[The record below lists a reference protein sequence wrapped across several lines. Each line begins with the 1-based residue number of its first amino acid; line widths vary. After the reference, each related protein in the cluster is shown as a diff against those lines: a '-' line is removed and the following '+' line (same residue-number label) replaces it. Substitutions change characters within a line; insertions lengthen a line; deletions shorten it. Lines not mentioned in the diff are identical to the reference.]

1 MSDRNKTINLAIV
14 DDHPIVIQGLVT
26 LLSNETNIHII
37 GTFTN
42 GQSFLSF
49 LNGGT
54 KVHLALLDYNLP
66 DTNGANLC
74 KEIKSTFPN
83 VAIIA
88 LSNYN
93 DRSFIL
99 QMLQSGASGYLLKNI
114 SATELMSSINNVLAG
129 NLAFSKDVAGIINQP
144 ATEIDPPQLTR
155 RETEVLAMIAAGKT
169 SAAIAGELF
178 VSPLTIE
185 THRRNLM
192 QKFKVN
198 NAAALIKTAT
208 RFDLL

>member
-1 MSDRNKTINLAIV
+1 MLDNNKINLAIV

-26 LLSNETNIHII
+26 LLGNEPNIHVA
-37 GTFTN
+37 GTFTDGN
-42 GQSFLSF
+42 SLLSF
-49 LNGGT
+49 LNDGT
-54 KVHLALLDYNLP
+54 KVHLVLLDYNLP

-74 KEIKSTFPN
+74 KEIKSKFPQ

-114 SATELMSSINNVLAG
+114 SATDLIKSVHGVMAGNMAFSQDVTDSINRP
-129 NLAFSKDVAGIINQP
+129 VAE
-144 ATEIDPPQLTR
+144 TTVPQLTR
-155 RETEVLAMIAAGKT
+155 REIEVLSMIAAGKT
-169 SAAIAGELF
+169 SAMIAGELF

-192 QKFKVN
+192 QKFRAS
-198 NAAALIKTAT
+198 NAAALIKAAT
-208 RFDLL
+208 EFGLL